1 MSDKINILALLGI
14 ISSLYSPQESVHTAV
29 PVTKKYKKK
38 QRKRI
43 RKKTPPRYKK
53 RKNYKE
59 RKDTPLH
66 HV

>member
-14 ISSLYSPQESVHTAV
+14 ISSFYSPQESVRTAV